1 MIDDICLSY
10 KGNLLTN
17 EGVRIEFF
25 RMKELWSTQNIPPRK
40 PSSPSCEVLNSDHFS
55 LQYENVIGNI
65 DDIYQSNPLACHSCQ

>member
-40 PSSPSCEVLNSDHFS
+40 SSSSSFIVPSAGL
-55 LQYENVIGNI
+55 
-65 DDIYQSNPLACHSCQ
+65 SNRGV